1 MEIDIEEKFK
11 ITINLRAEVEICIS
25 TFMQTLHVTAPPAKQ
40 SWKNAT
46 PFAKLL
52 IKVKN

>member
-25 TFMQTLHVTAPPAKQ
+25 TFMQTLHVIVPPAKQ
-40 SWKNAT
+40 S
-46 PFAKLL
+46 
-52 IKVKN
+52 